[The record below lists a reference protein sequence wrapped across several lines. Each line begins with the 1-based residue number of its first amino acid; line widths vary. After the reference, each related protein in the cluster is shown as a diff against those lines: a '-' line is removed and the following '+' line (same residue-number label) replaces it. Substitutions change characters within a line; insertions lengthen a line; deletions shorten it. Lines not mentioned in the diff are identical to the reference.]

1 MTTHLF
7 PCYFRRKLGFVFE
20 EGFFWFYLFV
30 FCFSSW
36 FFSCSLSQSHE
47 RVSKRLHQRFQA
59 WVDKWTK
66 EHVPREMAA
75 ETSKWLMGE
84 GLEGLVPCTT
94 TCDTETLHFVSIN
107 KYRVKYGAAFK
118 AP

>member
-1 MTTHLF
+1 M
-7 PCYFRRKLGFVFE
+7 V
-20 EGFFWFYLFV
+20 LFV
-30 FCFSSW
+30 CLFFVLVHG

>member
-1 MTTHLF
+1 MYLKGVFGPSSLFF
-7 PCYFRRKLGFVFE
+7 PCSVL
-20 EGFFWFYLFV
+20 
-30 FCFSSW
+30 
-36 FFSCSLSQSHE
+36 QSHE

-107 KYRVKYGAAFK
+107 KYRVKYGTVFK

>member
-1 MTTHLF
+1 MLQPEGWSHLLVT
-7 PCYFRRKLGFVFE
+7 PL
-20 EGFFWFYLFV
+20 LF
-30 FCFSSW
+30 
-36 FFSCSLSQSHE
+36 LQSHE

-66 EHVPREMAA
+66 EHVTREMAA

-94 TCDTETLHFVSIN
+94 SCDTETLHFVSIN
-107 KYRVKYGAAFK
+107 KYRVKYGTIFK
-118 AP
+118 TP